1 MGAAPQRAA
10 VASPPRYERRR
21 PEQTPLYRLVREH
34 YESFAADVER
44 HTGGGEGL
52 PRFVKDEFNAYL
64 DCGILANGFLRLT
77 CNGCAR
83 DTLVAFSCK
92 RRGICPSCGT
102 RRMAE
107 TAAYLVDHLLPRVP
121 VRQWVLSFPIPLRS
135 LFAVHPDLL
144 TPVLRIIHRAVN
156 SHLIKQ
162 AGIERKHAATGAITL
177 IQRFGSAANLN
188 THLHALVLDGVY
200 STAEEGGEAGA
211 PVFHE
216 APVPG
221 IEQLQTLL
229 QKIIKRILR
238 LLTRLGHLIEED
250 GIVYLARTDSADP
263 DNLLAP
269 LQAAATTWR
278 IAMGPRAGRKVL
290 TLVGGGGEPHSRD
303 RGSRDALCANADGF
317 SLHAGVRCEADDRK
331 GIEQLCRYITRP
343 AISNERLSVNREG
356 NVVLK
361 LKTAWR
367 NGTTHI
373 VLTPME
379 FMQRL
384 AALVPR
390 PRLHLI
396 RFHGVLA
403 PNAKLR
409 AKVVPVPVPQTT
421 KGEGDCEHAH
431 SKPARMTW
439 ARLLKRVFDID
450 VERCVCGGKLKLI
463 AVIEEPDVIR
473 KILAHIG
480 LDPQPPPVAPARRR
494 VDLLEWA

>member
-10 VASPPRYERRR
+10 ARPPHYERRR
-21 PEQTPLYRLVREH
+21 PEQTPLYLLVREH
-34 YESFAADVER
+34 YATFAAEVDNAS
-44 HTGGGEGL
+44 GAGL
-52 PRFVKDEFNAYL
+52 PQFVKDEFDAYL
-64 DCGILANGFLRLT
+64 DCGVLANGFLRLT
-77 CNGCAR
+77 CDGCAR
-83 DTLVAFSCK
+83 NTLVAFSSK

-107 TAAYLVDHLLPRVP
+107 TAADLVDHILPRVP
-121 VRQWVLSFPIPLRS
+121 VRQWVLSFPMPLRS
-135 LFAVHPDLL
+135 LFAVHPALL
-144 TPVLRIIHRAVN
+144 TSVLRIIHRVI
-156 SHLIKQ
+156 HTYLIKQ
-162 AGIERKHAATGAITL
+162 TDIKRNQAASGAITL

-200 STAEEGGEAGA
+200 STAGEGA
-211 PVFHE
+211 PVFIE
-216 APVPG
+216 AATPTQ
-221 IEQLQTLL
+221 EQLQTLL
-229 QKIIKRILR
+229 DNIIRRILK
-238 LLTRLGHLIEED
+238 LLTGLGHLIEEE
-250 GIVYLARTDSADP
+250 GVTYLARSGDIDP
-263 DNLLAP
+263 DNVLAP
-269 LQAAATTWR
+269 LQAAASTYR

-290 TLVGGGGEPHSRD
+290 TLVGCGERREPHRSRD
-303 RGSRDALCANADGF
+303 LCANAQGF
-317 SLHAGVRCEADDRK
+317 SLHAGVHCAANDRQ

-343 AISNERLSVNREG
+343 ANERLSINHEG

-361 LKTAWR
+361 LKTPWR

-409 AKVVPVPVPQTT
+409 SKVVPVPPQQTT
-421 KGEGDCEHAH
+421 QGEGDCEHAH
-431 SKPARMTW
+431 SKPLRMTW

-450 VERCVCGGKLKLI
+450 IEKCPCGGKLKLV
-463 AVIEEPDVIR
+463 AVIEEPAVIE
-473 KILAHIG
+473 KILKHIG
-480 LDPQPPPVAPARRR
+480 LDPQPPPRAKARR
-494 VDLLEWA
+494 VDMFAGEWG

>member
-1 MGAAPQRAA
+1 MRAA
-10 VASPPRYERRR
+10 AQRSAAGTVARYQRRR
-21 PEQTPLYRLVREH
+21 PEQTPLYQLVRAH
-34 YESFAADVER
+34 YETFAAAVEAQ
-44 HTGGGEGL
+44 GASL
-52 PRFVKDEFNAYL
+52 PRFVQDEFDAYL
-64 DCGILANGFLRLT
+64 DCGILAHGFLRLT
-77 CNGCAR
+77 CDTCAR

-107 TAAYLVDHLLPRVP
+107 TAADLVDNILPRVP

-135 LFAVHPDLL
+135 LFAVYPELL
-144 TPVLRIIHRAVN
+144 TPVLRILHRAIHT
-156 SHLIKQ
+156 HLIKQ
-162 AGIERKHAATGAITL
+162 ATVKRDEAASGAITL
-177 IQRFGSAANLN
+177 IQRFGIAANLN

-200 STAEEGGEAGA
+200 QTGEAEGA
-211 PVFHE
+211 PVFIEACAPSHE
-216 APVPG
+216 QV
-221 IEQLQTLL
+221 QTLL
-229 QKIIKRILR
+229 DKIIRRILK

-250 GIVYLARTDSADP
+250 GVTYLARSESLDP
-263 DNLLAP
+263 HDVMAP
-269 LQAAATTWR
+269 LQAAASTWR
-278 IAMGPRAGRKVL
+278 IAAGPRAGRKVL
-290 TLVGGGGEPHSRD
+290 TLVGGNAGERREPRPSRE
-303 RGSRDALCANADGF
+303 LCANHQGF
-317 SLHAGVRCEADDRK
+317 SLHAGVHLDANDRR

-343 AISNERLSVNREG
+343 AISNERLAINREG

-409 AKVVPVPVPQTT
+409 SQVVPTPAPQTT
-421 KGEGDCEHAH
+421 IGEGDCEHEH
-431 SKPARMTW
+431 SKPLRMTW

-450 VERCVCGGKLKLI
+450 IEQCACGGKLKLI
-463 AVIEEPDVIR
+463 AIIEEPAVIE
-473 KILAHIG
+473 KILMHIG
-480 LDPQPPPVAPARRR
+480 LDPQPPPRAKARR
-494 VDLLEWA
+494 VDFFQAE